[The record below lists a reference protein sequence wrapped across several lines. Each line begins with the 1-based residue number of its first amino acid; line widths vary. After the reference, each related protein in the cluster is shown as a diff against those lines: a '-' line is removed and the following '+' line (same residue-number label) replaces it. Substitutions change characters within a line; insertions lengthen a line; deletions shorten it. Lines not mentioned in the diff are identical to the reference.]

1 MPRALVNKMIKG
13 GNKGNKK
20 NTPVNPLKFF
30 NDALEFRRMAMGG
43 SMMNMPTSMNI
54 ISPDA
59 EEGESSMDS
68 GDPIKKRQ
76 RQQRRQAR
84 QLRNQRRTKGCSR
97 KRMYGS
103 TGEECSDDM
112 A

>member
-1 MPRALVNKMIKG
+1 MK
-13 GNKGNKK
+13 NKK

-59 EEGESSMDS
+59 EEGESSMNYDN
-68 GDPIKKRQ
+68 PRKRA
-76 RQQRRQAR
+76 RQQAR
-84 QLRNQRRTKGCSR
+84 QRKQLRTQKRTKGCRGSR
-97 KRMYGS
+97 KSMFGS
-103 TGEECSDDM
+103 AGEECSDNM